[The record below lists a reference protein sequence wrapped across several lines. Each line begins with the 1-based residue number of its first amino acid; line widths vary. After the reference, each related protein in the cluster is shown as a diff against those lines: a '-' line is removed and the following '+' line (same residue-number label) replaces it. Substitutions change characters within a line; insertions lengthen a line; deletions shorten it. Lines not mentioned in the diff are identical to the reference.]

1 MPPVKAAHPPV
12 LSVRKIRYLIFL
24 KDVVVLAVT
33 AFGGPQVHFSMFLE
47 RLVYKRAYL
56 SESELLELTALCQV
70 LPGPTSTQTL
80 TAIGFRIGGPNLAYL
95 TLLVWIAPAV
105 LLMTA
110 AGIGVSYL
118 PNLNFT
124 RFVQPMAVAFVAFAG
139 FKISRGLLRN
149 HSDLVLMLLAM
160 ALSYLFRSPWA
171 CPLILLAGGSFTAIH
186 YKEHQRV
193 EKKRMTIVWAN
204 CMLFVS
210 VALGAA
216 VLGHFTRSL
225 PVLLF
230 ENFYRNGCLIFG
242 GGEVLTPLLFTEFVQ
257 FKHYLSSEE
266 FLSGS
271 ALSRVMPGPVFSFT
285 AYIGALSMREYG
297 LGGQLWGSL
306 MATAGIFL
314 PGTFLIFFVIR
325 FWDQLKRY
333 RVVRASLEGIKA
345 ANTGL
350 VASAAVLL
358 FEPMANDWVN
368 VLIVVTTFGFLQ
380 FTKIPHPLII
390 VAGLLVGLVF

>member
-1 MPPVKAAHPPV
+1 MSTVKVAASSV
-12 LSVRKIRYLIFL
+12 LTVRRIRYLIFL
-24 KDVVVLAVT
+24 KDVLVLSVT
-33 AFGGPQVHFSMFLE
+33 AFGGPQVHFSMFLD
-47 RLVYKRAYL
+47 RLVSKRGYL
-56 SESELLELTALCQV
+56 TEGELLELTALCQI

-95 TLLVWIAPAV
+95 TLLVWIFPAV
-105 LLMTA
+105 LMMTA

-118 PNLNFT
+118 PNLNFA

-139 FKISRGLLRN
+139 YKISKGLLRN
-149 HSDLVLMLLAM
+149 RSDVVLMVLAM
-160 ALSYLFRSPWA
+160 GFSYVFRSPWA
-171 CPLILLAGGSFTAIH
+171 CPLILLAGGSYTALN
-186 YKEHQRV
+186 YREHKQV
-193 EKKRMTIVWAN
+193 EKSRMQIKWAN
-204 CMLFVS
+204 CILFIS

-216 VLGHFTRSL
+216 ILGHFTRFR

-230 ENFYRNGCLIFG
+230 ENFYRNGSLIFG

-285 AYIGALSMREYG
+285 SYIGALSMREYG
-297 LGGQLWGSL
+297 IAGQLGGSL

-345 ANTGL
+345 TNTGL
-350 VASAAVLL
+350 VASAAILL
-358 FEPMANDWVN
+358 FEPLATDWIN
-368 VLIVVTTFGFLQ
+368 VFIVLLTFCVLQ
-380 FTKIPHPLII
+380 FTKIPSPLII
-390 VAGLLVGLVF
+390 LVGLLAGFAF

>member
-1 MPPVKAAHPPV
+1 MSTVKVAASSV
-12 LSVRKIRYLIFL
+12 LTVRRIRYLIFL
-24 KDVVVLAVT
+24 KDVLVLSVT
-33 AFGGPQVHFSMFLE
+33 AFGGPQVHFSMFLD
-47 RLVYKRAYL
+47 RLVSKRGYL
-56 SESELLELTALCQV
+56 SESELLELTALCQI

-95 TLLVWIAPAV
+95 TLLVWIFPAV
-105 LLMTA
+105 LMMTA

-118 PNLNFT
+118 PNLNFA

-139 FKISRGLLRN
+139 YKISKGLLRN
-149 HSDLVLMLLAM
+149 RSDVVLMVLAM
-160 ALSYLFRSPWA
+160 GFSYAFRSPWA
-171 CPLILLAGGSFTAIH
+171 CPLILLAGGSYTALN
-186 YKEHQRV
+186 YREHKQV
-193 EKKRMTIVWAN
+193 EKSRMQIKWAN
-204 CMLFVS
+204 CILFIS

-216 VLGHFTRSL
+216 ILGHFTRFR

-230 ENFYRNGCLIFG
+230 ENFYRNGSLIFG

-285 AYIGALSMREYG
+285 SYIGALSMREYG
-297 LGGQLWGSL
+297 IAGQLGGSL

-345 ANTGL
+345 TNTGL
-350 VASAAVLL
+350 VASAAILL
-358 FEPMANDWVN
+358 FEPLATDWIN
-368 VLIVVTTFGFLQ
+368 VFIVLLTFCVLQ
-380 FTKIPHPLII
+380 FTKIPSPLII
-390 VAGLLVGLVF
+390 LVGLLAGLAL

>member
-1 MPPVKAAHPPV
+1 MPTVKVAQQPV

-33 AFGGPQVHFSMFLE
+33 AFGGPHVHFSLFLD

-56 SESELLELTALCQV
+56 TESELLELTALCQV

-118 PNLNFT
+118 PNLNFA

-139 FKISRGLLRN
+139 FKISRDLLRN
-149 HSDLVLMLLAM
+149 RSDLVLMLLAM
-160 ALSYLFRSPWA
+160 ALSYVFRSPWA

-204 CMLFVS
+204 GILFVS

-216 VLGHFTRSL
+216 VLGHFTRSV

-230 ENFYRNGCLIFG
+230 ENFYRNGSLIFG

-271 ALSRVMPGPVFSFT
+271 ALSRIMPGPVFSFT
-285 AYIGALSMREYG
+285 SYIGALSMREYG
-297 LGGQLWGSL
+297 LAGQLCGSL

-358 FEPMANDWVN
+358 FEPMANDWIN
-368 VLIVVTTFGFLQ
+368 ILIVVITFGFLQ
-380 FTKIPHPLII
+380 FTKIPPPFII
-390 VAGLLVGLVF
+390 IAGLLVGLAF